1 MPFISYRY
9 RHRYQY
15 LIGANISSYFV
26 HVVTGLIQVVLN
38 SSFRIW
44 YRYRY
49 RCWYQLLPCPP
60 RRRINTSSESYLLP
74 VPVPVPVTVLIPV
87 LTLSAIETGST
98 QAVLVISYRYRH
110 WCWYP
115 ASPCPPCNW
124 IRTSRA
130 SYLLPVPVLA
140 PALISVFFLVH
151 PAWSRCSYL
160 HKRTFSFLPVFFPGY
175 FSTSC
180 VASLRLLLLAA
191 GVLATKE

>member
-26 HVVTGLIQVVLN
+26 HVVTGLIQVVLD
-38 SSFRIW
+38 SS
-44 YRYRY
+44 YRLWYRY

-140 PALISVFFLVH
+140 PALISVFSLSTLLGAGAPIYISVLS
-151 PAWSRCSYL
+151 PSYL
-160 HKRTFSFLPVFFPGY
+160 CSFPG
-175 FSTSC
+175 TS
-180 VASLRLLLLAA
+180 LPLA
-191 GVLATKE
+191 